1 MTKEASVLIGK
12 RIRIAREQAGINKK
26 ELAERINVSPST
38 ISRYESGDFDRVKI
52 AILKSIA
59 EATNVNPLW
68 ISGES
73 ENMDVPKANTYYLN
87 EETAQMAQELFEN
100 KEMRILFSAARD
112 AKPEDLKTAADVLLA
127 LKRKEGYN
135 GDDPA

>member
-1 MTKEASVLIGK
+1 MGEFRNIFKELRKAAGLSQAEMAKRLGISRSTVGMYETGQREPDFETLEVIADFFNVDVDYLIG
-12 RIRIAREQAGINKK
+12 RTNKTTV
-26 ELAERINVSPST
+26 LPNSV
-38 ISRYESGDFDRVKI
+38 G
-52 AILKSIA
+52 
-59 EATNVNPLW
+59 
-68 ISGES
+68 G
-73 ENMDVPKANTYYLN
+73 YYLN

>member
-1 MTKEASVLIGK
+1 MGEFRNIFKELRKAAGLSQAEMAKRLGISRSTVGMYETGQREPDFETLEVIADFFNVDVDYLIG
-12 RIRIAREQAGINKK
+12 RTNKTTM
-26 ELAERINVSPST
+26 LPNSV
-38 ISRYESGDFDRVKI
+38 G
-52 AILKSIA
+52 
-59 EATNVNPLW
+59 
-68 ISGES
+68 G
-73 ENMDVPKANTYYLN
+73 YYLN

-127 LKRKEGYN
+127 LKRKEVYN

>member
-1 MTKEASVLIGK
+1 MGEFRNIFKELRKAAGLSQTEMAKRLGISRSTVGMYETGQREPDFETLEMIADFFNVDVDYLIG
-12 RIRIAREQAGINKK
+12 RTNKTTV
-26 ELAERINVSPST
+26 LPNSV
-38 ISRYESGDFDRVKI
+38 G
-52 AILKSIA
+52 
-59 EATNVNPLW
+59 
-68 ISGES
+68 G
-73 ENMDVPKANTYYLN
+73 YYLS

>member
-68 ISGES
+68 ISGQS

-87 EETAQMAQELFEN
+87 EETAQMAQELFES

>member
-1 MTKEASVLIGK
+1 MGEFRNIFKELRKAAGLSQTEMAKRLGISRSTVGMYETGQREPDFETLEMIADFFNVDVDYLIG
-12 RIRIAREQAGINKK
+12 RTNKTTV
-26 ELAERINVSPST
+26 LPNSV
-38 ISRYESGDFDRVKI
+38 G
-52 AILKSIA
+52 
-59 EATNVNPLW
+59 
-68 ISGES
+68 G
-73 ENMDVPKANTYYLN
+73 YYLS

-112 AKPEDLKTAADVLLA
+112 AKPEDLNTAADVLLA

>member
-1 MTKEASVLIGK
+1 MYDIYEKLLELRGVTTADVCKATGISQSTMSNWKKRKNNLNAKNAQKVADYFGVSVDFLMSGKED
-12 RIRIAREQAGINKK
+12 ARPG
-26 ELAERINVSPST
+26 
-38 ISRYESGDFDRVKI
+38 
-52 AILKSIA
+52 
-59 EATNVNPLW
+59 
-68 ISGES
+68 
-73 ENMDVPKANTYYLN
+73 YYLN

-127 LKRKEGYN
+127 LKRKEVYN

>member
-1 MTKEASVLIGK
+1 MGEFRNIFKELRKAAGLSQAEMAKKLGISRSTAGMYETGQREPDFETLEVIADFFNVDVDYLIG
-12 RIRIAREQAGINKK
+12 RTNKTTV
-26 ELAERINVSPST
+26 LPNSV
-38 ISRYESGDFDRVKI
+38 G
-52 AILKSIA
+52 
-59 EATNVNPLW
+59 
-68 ISGES
+68 G
-73 ENMDVPKANTYYLN
+73 YYLN

-127 LKRKEGYN
+127 LKRKEVYN

>member
-1 MTKEASVLIGK
+1 MGEFKNIFKELRKAAGLNQAEMAKRLGISRSTVGMYETGQREPDFETLEMIADFFNVDVDYLIG
-12 RIRIAREQAGINKK
+12 RTNKTTV
-26 ELAERINVSPST
+26 L
-38 ISRYESGDFDRVKI
+38 
-52 AILKSIA
+52 
-59 EATNVNPLW
+59 TNSV
-68 ISGES
+68 GG
-73 ENMDVPKANTYYLN
+73 YYLN

>member
-1 MTKEASVLIGK
+1 MYDIYEKLLALKGVTTADVCKATGISQSTMSNWKKRKNNLNAKNAQKVADYFGVSVDFLMSGKEDNQKG
-12 RIRIAREQAGINKK
+12 
-26 ELAERINVSPST
+26 
-38 ISRYESGDFDRVKI
+38 
-52 AILKSIA
+52 
-59 EATNVNPLW
+59 
-68 ISGES
+68 
-73 ENMDVPKANTYYLN
+73 YYLN
-87 EETAQMAQELFEN
+87 EETAEMAQELFEN